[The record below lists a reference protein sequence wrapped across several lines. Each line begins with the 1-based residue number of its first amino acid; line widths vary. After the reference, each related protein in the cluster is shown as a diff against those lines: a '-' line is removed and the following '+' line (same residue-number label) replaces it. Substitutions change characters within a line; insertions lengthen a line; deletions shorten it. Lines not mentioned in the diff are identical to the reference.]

1 MPRER
6 TPYQAAVGKL
16 ISAIQKEWLGEAGTT
31 VAALSEDVL
40 GAAHRLLIARDPLGA
55 REIMSGLSVSAY
67 LGELWVRRHP
77 SVRPFIVE
85 VEKQL

>member
-40 GAAHRLLIARDPLGA
+40 GAAHTLLIARDPLGA
-55 REIMSGLSVSAY
+55 AR
-67 LGELWVRRHP
+67 
-77 SVRPFIVE
+77 
-85 VEKQL
+85 